1 MILANIMAHIMS
13 SANVLVWIK
22 YFNYGLNVYNLVFML
37 MAYLFYR
44 EFNKH
49 NKHK

>member
-1 MILANIMAHIMS
+1 MIL
-13 SANVLVWIK
+13 ANVLVWIK

-44 EFNKH
+44 EFNKR

>member
-1 MILANIMAHIMS
+1 MIL
-13 SANVLVWIK
+13 ANVLVWIK

-37 MAYLFYR
+37 MAYLLYR
-44 EFNKH
+44 EFNKR